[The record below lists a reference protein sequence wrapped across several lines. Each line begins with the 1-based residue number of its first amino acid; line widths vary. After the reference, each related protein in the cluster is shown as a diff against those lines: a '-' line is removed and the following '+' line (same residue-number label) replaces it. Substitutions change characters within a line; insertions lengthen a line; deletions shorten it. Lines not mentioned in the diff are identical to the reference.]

1 MCESEFGFELVVG
14 KTYKVCLKP
23 FDELLALGLVEDCDR
38 NDVWYEDYLDSDV
51 GLITVPS
58 QEEWG
63 SVPVHWSTGES
74 FFYVMKELKIL
85 GEV

>member
-1 MCESEFGFELVVG
+1 MCESECEIELVVG

-23 FDELLALGLVEDCDR
+23 FDELLALGLVEGFDEDAL
-38 NDVWYEDYLDSDV
+38 WYKDYLDSDV
-51 GLITVPS
+51 GLVTVPS

-63 SVPVHWSTGES
+63 SVPVHWSTGGS
-74 FFYVMKELKIL
+74 FVYRLKELKVL

>member
-1 MCESEFGFELVVG
+1 MYDSLVEG

-23 FDELLALGLVEDCDR
+23 FEELLALGLVEGR
-38 NDVWYEDYLDSDV
+38 DVSHTWYREYLGSDV
-51 GLITVPS
+51 GLVTIPS
-58 QEEWG
+58 QEGEGWK

-74 FFYVMKELKIL
+74 FFYDLKELKIL

>member
-1 MCESEFGFELVVG
+1 MSECGFDLVEG

-23 FDELLALGLVEDCDR
+23 FEELVALGLAEGWDEEHT
-38 NDVWYEDYLDSDV
+38 WYREYLGRDV
-51 GLITVPS
+51 GLVTVPS
-58 QEEWG
+58 QEEWK

-74 FFYVMKELKIL
+74 FFYHLKELKIL

>member
-1 MCESEFGFELVVG
+1 MCEFECGFELVVG

-23 FDELLALGLVEDCDR
+23 FDELLALGLVEGWQGDLD
-38 NDVWYEDYLDSDV
+38 WYKDYLGRDV
-51 GLITVPS
+51 GSVTVPS

-63 SVPVHWSTGES
+63 SVKVHWSTGDS
-74 FFYVMKELKIL
+74 FFYHLKELKIL